1 MATCLATLPKLEEI
15 YIGFQSSQS
24 RPDHR
29 SPPPLTRSVVPALT
43 EFRFQRVSDY
53 LEELVARID
62 APLLGQ
68 LNVTYLTEIISGIP
82 RLYEFITRSG
92 YVLGWPSAEA
102 EFAPPFAGIRFSGI
116 DLRVRCKSLRRGVSS
131 MAQLCG
137 QLSPLLFP
145 IALLKFREYSHYREG
160 VYEDMESAQWLGLF
174 RPFASVKMLDV
185 YKKLA
190 PLVADALRLKELTD
204 DESAARV
211 LPALGHLTL
220 REPESSGC
228 RETLEPFLAAR
239 RRADRPVRVF
249 LTGSEELRGVDR
261 SVTEW

>member
-15 YIGFQSSQS
+15 YFGFQSSQS

-29 SPPPLTRSVVPALT
+29 SPPPLTRSVIPALT
-43 EFRFQRVSDY
+43 EFRFQGVNDY
-53 LEELVARID
+53 LEELVARIH
-62 APLLGQ
+62 APLLKE
-68 LNVTYLTEIISGIP
+68 LNVTYLTEITSGIP
-82 RLYEFITRSG
+82 QLYEFITRSG
-92 YVLGWPSAEA
+92 CVLIWPSAKV
-102 EFAPPFAGIRFSGI
+102 EFAPPFAGIRFGGI

-145 IALLKFREYSHYREG
+145 ITFLKIREYSHYREG

-190 PLVADALRLKELTD
+190 PLVAHALKELTN

-228 RETLEPFLAAR
+228 RETLERFLAAR
-239 RRADRPVRVF
+239 RRADRPVCVF
-249 LTGSEELRGVDR
+249 LTGSEELWGADR
-261 SVTEW
+261 QVTEW